1 MLMYG
6 NMIILIASI
15 LYYLNTTWI
24 SMTRWNNDSCAIAH
38 FLIRFFITIRSNY
51 LHWRSLKT
59 NKVYFVLFSYSLK
72 VVCNKITD
80 FVLRYLFAKCVKNA
94 REYQLVK
101 DLLTP
106 NRLILFDIIS
116 LQYLNIDDNIDI
128 SIYKLH
134 FYCSQ

>member
-1 MLMYG
+1 MPQFF
-6 NMIILIASI
+6 IIWIQHGYLWHFGIMTLALLLIF
-15 LYYLNTTWI
+15 NT
-24 SMTRWNNDSCAIAH
+24 
-38 FLIRFFITIRSNY
+38 FFITIRSNY

-116 LQYLNIDDNIDI
+116 LQYLNIDVNINI
-128 SIYKLH
+128 SWSTYFFRYNMSCLLARVNL
-134 FYCSQ
+134 